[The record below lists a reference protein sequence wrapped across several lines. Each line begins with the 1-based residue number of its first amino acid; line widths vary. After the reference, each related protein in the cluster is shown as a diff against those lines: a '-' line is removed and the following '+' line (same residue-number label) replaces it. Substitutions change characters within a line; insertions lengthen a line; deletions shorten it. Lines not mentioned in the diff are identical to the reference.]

1 ARACDLVPLVRVP
14 STQYH
19 LLAGALDVGPMGLMV
34 PMVES
39 PEQAQLIVESTKYPP
54 VGRRGVG
61 ILYRDDWVEGNV
73 ATTMESVNRELL
85 LIAQVETAAGVEH
98 AEEIGA
104 VDGIDVLWI
113 GHYDLT
119 ASLGIPGQFEHG
131 DYLGAVERVL
141 EAAGRTGKA
150 LGIMAGSMDDARWAL
165 ERGFR
170 ALAYGGDLWLYQEA
184 L

>member
-1 ARACDLVPLVRVP
+1 
-14 STQYH
+14 
-19 LLAGALDVGPMGLMV
+19 MGLMV

-39 PEQAQLIVESTKYPP
+39 AEQARRIVASAKYPP

-61 ILYRDDWVEGNV
+61 ILYRDDWVEGSV
-73 ATTMESVNRELL
+73 AATMERVNRELL

-131 DYLGAVERVL
+131 DYLDAVERVL
-141 EAAGRTGKA
+141 EAARATGKA
-150 LGIMAGSMDDARWAL
+150 LGITAPEGTVPRPEPLEPAGAGLRSAAIV
-165 ERGFR
+165 
-170 ALAYGGDLWLYQEA
+170 AGGETPPDHGSRR
-184 L
+184 